1 MRGQTSYSKSSFNL
15 FLCLSTA
22 APPPYS
28 QAASGNVYFVPFAAT
43 PRGGMAP
50 VGVDNPGYA
59 QLYSA
64 PPAYEAVR
72 QAANSTTATGIGSV
86 TSLREAAKDDR

>member
-1 MRGQTSYSKSSFNL
+1 MVLS
-15 FLCLSTA
+15 LSTA

-28 QAASGNVYFVPFAAT
+28 QTASGDYFVPFAA
-43 PRGGMAP
+43 PYGRGIGIGIAP
-50 VGVDNPGYA
+50 VGIENPGYA

-64 PPAYEAVR
+64 PPAYEASVR

-86 TSLREAAKDDR
+86 TSLREAAKDDG